1 VFLNEERNELGE
13 QAFHAALEYVKQNE
27 NLGIEIGKVI
37 TAVGNS
43 TDAQS
48 FLQSGKYNSIST
60 QYVAC

>member
-13 QAFHAALEYVKQNE
+13 QAFQAALEYVKKNE
-27 NLGIEIGKVI
+27 DLGIEIGEI
-37 TAVGNS
+37 LTAVGNS

-60 QYVAC
+60 QHVAC